1 MLVKFHGQLVYTLVS
16 IEFPSN
22 GALKEQV
29 KEKPTYHHLQL
40 KVRLEIYKTIS
51 GQPQN
56 TLVKFT

>member
-1 MLVKFHGQLVYTLVS
+1 LHGQLVYNLAS

-29 KEKPTYHHLQL
+29 KEKQTYHHLQL
-40 KVRLEIYKTIS
+40 KVKLEIHKTIS